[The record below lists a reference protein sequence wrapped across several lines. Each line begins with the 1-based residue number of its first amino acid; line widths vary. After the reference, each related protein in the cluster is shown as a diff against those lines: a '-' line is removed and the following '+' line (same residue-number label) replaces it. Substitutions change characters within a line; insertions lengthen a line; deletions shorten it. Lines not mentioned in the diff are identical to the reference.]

1 MAGGAS
7 LIPSAES
14 LAGALKSNVSAA
26 FEQAVRG
33 TAPVKIRDIK
43 TILTAPNR
51 IRLVVVKVE
60 TTEPGLVGWGCATFT
75 QRSLVVQTA
84 LNDYLRPFLIGRN
97 VDEIEDIWQSS
108 YMSSYWRNGPVLFNA
123 MSGVD
128 IALWDIK
135 GKRAGMPLYQLL
147 GGKVR
152 HGADCYYHASGAS
165 FEEVEANARAGM
177 ERGFRHVRV
186 QVSTPGYASY
196 GARSTA
202 PAAAAGS
209 DEVVGP
215 TNPRAIWEPAPYCR
229 MLPKFF
235 EYLRSKLG
243 DEVELL
249 HDVHERVTLNQGINL
264 CKSLEP
270 YRLFFLED
278 PFPPEDNDHFR
289 LLRQQTSTPIAMG
302 ELFNTQHEYVP
313 LIKDRLIDFIRIHI
327 SQIGGLSPARKV
339 AALSEFFGVRTAWH
353 GPGDASPLA
362 HAAQLALELASYNF
376 GVHEGGVV
384 PEGDAGSVCRLSR
397 GEGRLHARAG
407 KTGPGNRGGR
417 EAGGEVPD
425 SRWSAELR
433 LLVGNDAPEGW
444 DGDQAMTASSY
455 QLPAASSRL
464 RTACSL
470 SPQLAAGSGSWQLSL
485 GLEVE
490 HHPRADRGDQ
500 EAEIQHRIDCR
511 LRRMDVHRVQHVHE
525 RRSAE
530 DERHDVGR
538 RATGPERE
546 DDADGAERAECTGDR
561 RFGRAFAVEPAQPL
575 SLTHEHDER
584 NEHADQEVGDA
595 HAEQRS
601 HRAAQFDL
609 PAVQH
614 RAIDAPRRHCSRHER
629 QPRHVCS

>member
-1 MAGGAS
+1 MNRRDLLGSIALGGGATLLAS
-7 LIPSAES
+7 QDS
-14 LAGALKSNVSAA
+14 LAGALAPRSEAA
-26 FEQAVRG
+26 FQQAVRG

-51 IRLVVVKVE
+51 IRLVIVKVE

-75 QRSLVVQTA
+75 QRALVVQTA
-84 LNDYLRPFLIGRN
+84 INEYLKPFLIGRN

-152 HGADCYYHASGAS
+152 HGADCYFHASGSS
-165 FEEVEANARAGM
+165 FTEVEENARRAM
-177 ERGFRHVRV
+177 EQGFRHVRV

-202 PAAAAGS
+202 ASPPAGAAS
-209 DEVVGP
+209 DTESVGP
-215 TNPRAIWEPAPYCR
+215 TNPRAIWESAPYVR

-235 EYLRSKLG
+235 EHLRAKLG

-249 HDVHERVTLNQGINL
+249 HHVHERVTFDQGINL

-289 LLRQQTSTPIAMG
+289 LLRQQTSIPIAMG
-302 ELFNTQHEYVP
+302 ELFNTQHEYLP

-339 AALSEFFGVRTAWH
+339 QALSEYFGVRTAWH

-376 GVHEGGVV
+376 GVHEGGGFPKETAEVFAGC
-384 PEGDAGSVCRLSR
+384 PEVKNGYML
-397 GEGRLHARAG
+397 
-407 KTGPGNRGGR
+407 
-417 EAGGEVPD
+417 
-425 SRWSAELR
+425 
-433 LLVGNDAPEGW
+433 APEKPGLGIEV
-444 DGDQAMTASSY
+444 DEK
-455 QLPAASSRL
+455 
-464 RTACSL
+464 
-470 SPQLAAGSGSWQLSL
+470 LAAKFPILAGPPNFDYSW
-485 GLEVE
+485 GTT
-490 HHPRADRGDQ
+490 
-500 EAEIQHRIDCR
+500 
-511 LRRMDVHRVQHVHE
+511 RRK
-525 RRSAE
+525 
-530 DERHDVGR
+530 
-538 RATGPERE
+538 
-546 DDADGAERAECTGDR
+546 DGTVIR
-561 RFGRAFAVEPAQPL
+561 P
-575 SLTHEHDER
+575 
-584 NEHADQEVGDA
+584 
-595 HAEQRS
+595 
-601 HRAAQFDL
+601 
-609 PAVQH
+609 
-614 RAIDAPRRHCSRHER
+614 
-629 QPRHVCS
+629 